1 MKQKEIAL
9 LNAEM
14 AKHANGAALFLNALL
29 DDRSAT
35 QEQKADMA
43 DYLLD
48 RAKKNIEDLPY
59 ATRERKDA
67 EIRRREEF
75 IKLLKLGMCL

>member
-1 MKQKEIAL
+1 MKQKDIAL
-9 LNAEM
+9 LNAEI
-14 AKHANGAALFLNALL
+14 AKHANGAAQFLYALL

-48 RAKKNIEDLPY
+48 SAKKILRICL
-59 ATRERKDA
+59 TQHVRERTQRYVSGKN
-67 EIRRREEF
+67 
-75 IKLLKLGMCL
+75 LLSC